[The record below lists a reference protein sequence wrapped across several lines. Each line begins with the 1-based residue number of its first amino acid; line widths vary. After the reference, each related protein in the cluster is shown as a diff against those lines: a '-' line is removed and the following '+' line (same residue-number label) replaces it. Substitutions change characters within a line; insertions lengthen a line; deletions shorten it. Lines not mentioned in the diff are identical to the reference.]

1 MLIKPIIPVFKP
13 SDSELQILF
22 DNLQNSILHPLL
34 VVNGINNETLS
45 VMDGIKCSHDV
56 EVQIIKYQ
64 VGKAEAIRVGLEWV
78 LENTQSNIFV
88 QLYARNKQTIN
99 EIPIMINK
107 IANGSADMIVANR
120 YAKQS
125 LKEQVH
131 RASISTFFS
140 KIINCLTNYD
150 LQDTACGTRVY
161 TRELAHSFYC
171 LRSYGYGLELE
182 QLIIASINNK
192 KVMEYPIESNLQ
204 AHGTNAEKLEDN
216 FVALIAYVSDLNL
229 NKSIRESLCYA
240 LTMIKKRNSF
250 TVDFPTSCNIPIT
263 HFKYI
268 GGNSVVDGY
277 TNQRLIDG
285 YSVQTC

>member
-1 MLIKPIIPVFKP
+1 
-13 SDSELQILF
+13 
-22 DNLQNSILHPLL
+22 
-34 VVNGINNETLS
+34 
-45 VMDGIKCSHDV
+45 
-56 EVQIIKYQ
+56 
-64 VGKAEAIRVGLEWV
+64 
-78 LENTQSNIFV
+78 
-88 QLYARNKQTIN
+88 
-99 EIPIMINK
+99 
-107 IANGSADMIVANR
+107 
-120 YAKQS
+120 
-125 LKEQVH
+125 
-131 RASISTFFS
+131 
-140 KIINCLTNYD
+140 
-150 LQDTACGTRVY
+150 
-161 TRELAHSFYC
+161 
-171 LRSYGYGLELE
+171 
-182 QLIIASINNK
+182 
-192 KVMEYPIESNLQ
+192 MEYPIESNLQ